1 MIYMDKFNYAHRD
14 TSGTAR
20 WNAPTI
26 PEQLQNIRRQA
37 FVREI
42 PVASDD
48 ALQFLICQ
56 TAALRPERI
65 LEIGSATGCSAL
77 AMHYACPSAKI
88 ITVEHDA
95 VFCREALQNVKD
107 CGAEDSITVVFG
119 EAADVIKRLAPP
131 FDLIF
136 LDCAKAQYIK
146 LLPSLKL
153 MLSCGGTLIADD
165 VLLYGWA
172 SGEAEVPPKRRMLA
186 RHIEEYLEA
195 VTSDSDLITCVLKV
209 GDGMAVSVKKFS

>member
-1 MIYMDKFNYAHRD
+1 MDKFNYAHRD

-26 PEQLQNIRRQA
+26 PERLQNIRRKA
-37 FVREI
+37 FDREI
-42 PVASDD
+42 PIASDD

-65 LEIGSATGCSAL
+65 LEIGTATGCSAL

-88 ITVEHDA
+88 ITVEHNAD
-95 VFCREALQNVKD
+95 FCREALKNVKD
-107 CGAEDSITVVFG
+107 CGAEGSITVVFG
-119 EAADVIKRLAPP
+119 EADDVIKRLAPP
-131 FDLIF
+131 FDMIF

-146 LLPSLKL
+146 LLPALKL
-153 MLSCGGTLIADD
+153 MLSCGGMLIADD

-172 SGEAEVPPKRRMLA
+172 SGEAEVPPKRKMLA
-186 RHIEEYLEA
+186 RHIEEYLKA
-195 VTSDSDLITCVLKV
+195 VTTDPTLTTCVV
-209 GDGMAVSVKKFS
+209 RAGDGMAVSVKKFS

>member
-1 MIYMDKFNYAHRD
+1 MDKFDYAHRD
-14 TSGTAR
+14 TSGVAR
-20 WNAPTI
+20 WNVPRI
-26 PEQLQNIRRQA
+26 PECLDKIRRQA
-37 FVREI
+37 FAREI
-42 PVASDD
+42 PIAGDE

-77 AMHYACPSAKI
+77 AMHHACPTAKI

-95 VFCREALQNVKD
+95 AFCREALQNVKD
-107 CGAEDSITVVFG
+107 CGAEESITVVFG

-136 LDCAKAQYIK
+136 LDCAKVQYIK
-146 LLPSLKL
+146 LLPTLKL

-195 VTSDSDLITCVLKV
+195 VTTDPDLTTCVVKV
-209 GDGMAVSVKKFS
+209 GDGMAVSVKKL